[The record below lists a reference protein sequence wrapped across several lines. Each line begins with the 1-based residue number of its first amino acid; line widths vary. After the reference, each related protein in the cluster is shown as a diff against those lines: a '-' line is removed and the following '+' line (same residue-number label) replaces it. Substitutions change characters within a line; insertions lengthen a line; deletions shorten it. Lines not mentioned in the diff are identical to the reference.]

1 MGISLAGANGVGETS
16 GYAWPG
22 WNTVQWHERRK
33 AGWTDVR
40 SAMLDPAGG
49 DARVTSCPI
58 GTITPC
64 SAG

>member
-1 MGISLAGANGVGETS
+1 
-16 GYAWPG
+16 
-22 WNTVQWHERRK
+22 
-33 AGWTDVR
+33 
-40 SAMLDPAGG
+40 MLDPAGG